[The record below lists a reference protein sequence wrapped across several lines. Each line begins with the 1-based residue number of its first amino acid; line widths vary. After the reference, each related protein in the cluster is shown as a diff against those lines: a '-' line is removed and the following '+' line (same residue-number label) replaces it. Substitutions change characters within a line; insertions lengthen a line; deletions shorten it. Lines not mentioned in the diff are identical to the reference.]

1 MTDHRHLTEEERQG
15 AADGTL
21 DADRQRVVDHH
32 LASCD
37 ACAADVAS
45 LRTLMT
51 RIRTSPDPA
60 SHDLDELWPS
70 IRSRIEE
77 SKVVSLDQ
85 PDPSPDTHRRRLR
98 PLWLAGALVA
108 AVAIIVVSLP
118 PLPRSVT
125 RPSPPTSA
133 PPTGSDM
140 LDVADSTRAYEA
152 EAQELLNQ
160 LQLQRAMMPPRT
172 SASVDHD
179 LAVIDSAIA
188 ELKEAIVRDPNNPA
202 LRRLLAS
209 SYRQK
214 VELLKR
220 VNGAG

>member
-1 MTDHRHLTEEERQG
+1 
-15 AADGTL
+15 
-21 DADRQRVVDHH
+21 
-32 LASCD
+32 
-37 ACAADVAS
+37 
-45 LRTLMT
+45 
-51 RIRTSPDPA
+51 
-60 SHDLDELWPS
+60 
-70 IRSRIEE
+70 
-77 SKVVSLDQ
+77 
-85 PDPSPDTHRRRLR
+85 
-98 PLWLAGALVA
+98 
-108 AVAIIVVSLP
+108 
-118 PLPRSVT
+118 
-125 RPSPPTSA
+125 
-133 PPTGSDM
+133 M

-188 ELKEAIVRDPNNPA
+188 ELREAIARDPNNPA